1 MKYDEAIRI
10 LGNVSLD
17 YTGMNQEEID
27 QMDEALTL
35 AFNAMSIMIKN
46 KNIPKEVEWIKAH
59 KDFQRLA
66 FKDLRIS
73 ILEERIKELERELEE
88 SRAKE
93 GKGALETVL
102 ESFGQLVASLNEAL
116 QGMSPE
122 EIRELLRPD
131 EEEDHD

>member
-1 MKYDEAIRI
+1 MKYDEAIKI

-35 AFNAMSIMIKN
+35 AFNAMSILSKN
-46 KNIPKEVEWIKAH
+46 NN
-59 KDFQRLA
+59 
-66 FKDLRIS
+66 
-73 ILEERIKELERELEE
+73 LEERIKELEKELEE

-93 GKGALETVL
+93 GKGCLEIMVDNFAQLALSV
-102 ESFGQLVASLNEAL
+102 NEAL
-116 QGMSPE
+116 KGMAPE

-131 EEEDHD
+131 EGEEE